1 MTAEAPLSLR
11 IAEFVAA
18 ISLDRL
24 SDSTVRAAK
33 RLVLDTLGCALGALG
48 APPVRMLEEIL
59 PPSGTASARC
69 LGTGRRTTAEG
80 AAGMNGALVRYLD
93 FMDVYWSRDICHPSE
108 NIPVAL
114 ACVEAAGGSGR
125 TLIEAIVAG
134 YEVQIR
140 LCDAFSFQDR
150 GFHHVS
156 AAGFVVPFVAGKA
169 WGQPATTMAHG
180 SALGG
185 IRHLTLGVLSHG
197 KLSMAKAIGYP
208 ANAAAAITAARLAG
222 AGFTGPLG
230 AYEWLF
236 RDTAGR
242 AEDPGTFA
250 LDVDAWRLEGVS
262 LKRFPVQYSLQA
274 PVAAAIRLH
283 AALHGRLEDVVSIR
297 ARARAETLRRVADPD
312 KFHPTDRET
321 ADHSLPS
328 CIAMALCD
336 GCLTE
341 HQFEAGRF
349 RDADVMRLTKLVE
362 PVGDEEFDRRFPN
375 GRPGA
380 VEVVLRNGERLEAVE
395 EVPLGDRS
403 RPMDDAALRAKF
415 LSLAEPVIGVERAA
429 QVVAFVEE
437 LDTQP
442 RLDPL
447 LDLCVS
453 TGMVHGRAPAG

>member
-1 MTAEAPLSLR
+1 MPAPLSER
-11 IAEFVAA
+11 IAGFVAA
-18 ISLDRL
+18 ISFDALP
-24 SDSTVRAAK
+24 DSTMHAAK
-33 RLVLDTLGCALGALG
+33 RLVLDTLGCAIGAVG
-48 APPVRMLEEIL
+48 AEPVRMLEAIL
-59 PPSGTASARC
+59 PPPGERGAHCIGS
-69 LGTGRRTTAEG
+69 GRRTTAEG
-80 AAGMNGALVRYLD
+80 AAGVNGALVRYLD

-114 ACVEAAGGSGR
+114 ACVEEAGGGGR
-125 TLIEAIVAG
+125 ALIEAIVAG

-169 WGQPATTMAHG
+169 WGQSAGAMAHG

-222 AGFTGPLG
+222 AGFTGPSA

-236 RDTAGR
+236 SRTAGR
-242 AEDPGTFA
+242 EEDPTAFA
-250 LDVDAWRLEGVS
+250 LDRDRWRLEEVS
-262 LKRFPVQYSLQA
+262 LKQFPVQYALQA

-283 AALHGRLEDVVSIR
+283 GALHGRLEEVTAIR
-297 ARARAETLRRVADPD
+297 ARVRPETLARAADPE
-312 KFHPTDRET
+312 KFRPTDRET

-328 CIAMALCD
+328 CVAMALCD
-336 GCLTE
+336 GVLTE
-341 HQFEAGRF
+341 HQFEAARF
-349 RDADVMRLTKLVE
+349 RDADVMRLTALVE
-362 PVGDEEFDRRFPN
+362 PVGDAGFEQRFPT

-380 VEVVLRNGERLEAVE
+380 VEVMLRNGERLDAIE

-403 RPMDDAALRAKF
+403 RPMDDAAVRAKF
-415 LSLAEPVIGVERAA
+415 LALSEPVIGAERAA
-429 QVVAFVEE
+429 RLMAFVEDLE
-437 LDTQP
+437 AQP
-442 RLDPL
+442 RIDPL
-447 LDLCVS
+447 LALCA
-453 TGMVHGRAPAG
+453 RPAAALA